1 MARLH
6 HMYELRKDAA
16 AFYRSLGLE
25 QQTPNGDE
33 TEFADLRG
41 NFSKGLPHDANTGL
55 VDVAKWR
62 ALFSDLSHMDPGTP
76 GQAPFVDPQAGT
88 AFDTE
93 GPDAEQLAL
102 TAPPKFESDAE
113 IAEIAENYWMAL
125 LRDIPFAEYSSS
137 QPLVS
142 QAVAHLRTF
151 SGYSQVT
158 AETLF
163 RGPLQGDGMGPYLSQ
178 FMVWDVPYGSQK
190 LPNQI
195 AFALPDNSD
204 YLTDWT
210 KWITVQNGMVPSQ
223 PVIGPVPAHY
233 MKDGRDV
240 SQYVHIDELFQAYLN
255 ACLILITPKA
265 RGGFA
270 ALTDEGNPY
279 TGADTSQHPPKP
291 KQMTQVGFGTL
302 GEPNFKTLVAEVAT
316 RALKQVWHQKWFVH
330 RRLRPEEFGGRLE
343 AQRRHQMNFVSAAH
357 LQQLMPVLNLVEEKY
372 GSWLLPQAFPEGC
385 PVHPAYGAGHA
396 TVAGACVTVLKA
408 LFYEDSLLKDLG
420 VAPMTVDASG
430 NRVAYTGSDKDELTV
445 LGELNK
451 LASNVGLA
459 RNIAG
464 VHWRTDYTRSVVLG
478 ERVALYFLQE
488 YIQCYSEHNVSF
500 HVTKFNGEKVVITKT
515 STQHFPNYELPA
527 ATPTLV
533 PA

>member
-1 MARLH
+1 MARLDQ
-6 HMYELRKDAA
+6 MYELRKNAA
-16 AFYRSLGLE
+16 AFYRGLGLE

-33 TEFADLRG
+33 SDFADLRG

-55 VDVAKWR
+55 VDVTKWK
-62 ALFSDLSHMDPGTP
+62 ALFGDLSQLGTGTP

-88 AFDTE
+88 AFDTQ

-102 TAPPKFESDAE
+102 SAPPKFESDTE

-125 LRDIPFAEYSSS
+125 LRDVPFADYSSS
-137 QPLVS
+137 QPLVN
-142 QAVAHLRTF
+142 QAVAHLQTF
-151 SGYSQVT
+151 PTYAQVT
-158 AETLF
+158 PETLF
-163 RGPLQGDGMGPYLSQ
+163 RGPLQGDGAGPLLSQ

-190 LPNQI
+190 LANQV
-195 AFALPDNSD
+195 AFALPDNRD

-210 KWITVQNGMVPSQ
+210 NWITVENGTVSRQ
-223 PVIGPVPAHY
+223 PVIGPVTPRY
-233 MKDGRDV
+233 MRSGRDV

-255 ACLILITPKA
+255 ACLILITPKP

-270 ALTDEGNPY
+270 ALADEGNPY
-279 TGADTSQHPPKP
+279 TGADPSKHPPAP

-302 GEPNFKTLVAEVAT
+302 GEPNYKTLVAEVAT
-316 RALKQVWHQKWFVH
+316 RALRQVWYQKWFVH

-343 AQRRHQMNFVSAAH
+343 AQRRQQMDFVSAPH
-357 LQQLMPVLNLVEEKY
+357 LQQLMPVLALVEAKY

-408 LFYEDSLLKDLG
+408 LFYEGSLLKDLG
-420 VAPMTVDASG
+420 IVPQTIDADG
-430 NRVAYTGSDKDELTV
+430 NRVPYTGSDKDELTV

-488 YIQCYSEHNVSF
+488 YIRCYSEHHVSF
-500 HVTKFNGEKVVITKT
+500 HVTKFNGDEVVITKT
-515 STQHFPNYELPA
+515 SAHHFPDYELPA

-533 PA
+533 HA